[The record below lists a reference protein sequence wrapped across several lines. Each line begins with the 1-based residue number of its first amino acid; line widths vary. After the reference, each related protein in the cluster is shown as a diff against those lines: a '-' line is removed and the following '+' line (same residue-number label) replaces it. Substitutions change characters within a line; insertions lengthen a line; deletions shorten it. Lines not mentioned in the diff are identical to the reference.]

1 MLNKLC
7 IWTNSRD
14 GQLVLGIATLVG
26 GLHLIMTEPQ
36 PLLSFIPWNP
46 TITVM
51 GKELG
56 AQTLVGMVL
65 TVAGGCWVWDF
76 CCADEEIEIEVI

>member
-1 MLNKLC
+1 
-7 IWTNSRD
+7 
-14 GQLVLGIATLVG
+14 
-26 GLHLIMTEPQ
+26 MTEPQ

-76 CCADEEIEIEVI
+76 CCADEEIEIDVI